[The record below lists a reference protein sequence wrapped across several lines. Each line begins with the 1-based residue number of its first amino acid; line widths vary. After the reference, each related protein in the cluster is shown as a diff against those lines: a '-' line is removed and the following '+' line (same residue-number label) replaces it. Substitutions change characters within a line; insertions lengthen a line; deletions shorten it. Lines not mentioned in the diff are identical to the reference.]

1 MDMLLLTT
9 PTQHRAEN
17 PNVEL
22 NAKRLKNQLLDAPN
36 MDVQATV
43 EFFERIIKPFNEIK
57 LATAERLK
65 LLEVLHE
72 SYESILVDFD
82 DLRLSML
89 PISAKAKRKLS
100 LDIMWLYL
108 NLANGYKIIIKEY
121 HEKGKG
127 YREQELSL
135 VLYRA
140 MELIILALLYTYRAH
155 VSPPPLAYL
164 EIHQLFLF
172 AFKSNLHEKKLKG
185 VQGHLVRP
193 SIQALYKQ
201 FLLVVIADPF
211 RMSSRSVFEY
221 YMLLE
226 QSAEKTQLFNVM
238 PEKYDKYCYAI
249 HCHEDTTPRH
259 MKYEPAGDYETDFFV
274 LNIAGA
280 FTRLKAQLEQHES
293 RTDEFSVRER
303 HHIKALIH
311 YLDSSISRK
320 EERVASNKSVHV
332 WFGLD
337 ATQYFLDNPEHI
349 NNAMSIEATEGIVV
363 GDLADEEDESFPL
376 YNWKIGNEGKRGYLL
391 QGDKDITDGEPLLGE
406 IAGVI
411 ENGTST
417 AKIGLV
423 RWERIVADSGL
434 NVGLELVAGTPH
446 VVELRKE
453 NTGEYFAGLNFLS
466 DSSPPMITALL
477 VPRKAYES
485 GARITMT
492 INNRDI
498 RLVFGKAVY
507 QTNFYVLCQPTS

>member
-17 PNVEL
+17 PCVEL
-22 NAKRLKNQLLDAPN
+22 NAKRLKNRLQDIPV

-43 EFFERIIKPFNEIK
+43 EYFERIIKPFNEIK
-57 LATAERLK
+57 LATSERLK

-72 SYESILVDFD
+72 SYEAILVDFD

-89 PISAKAKRKLS
+89 PISASAKRKLS

-121 HEKGKG
+121 HEKGRG
-127 YREQELSL
+127 YREQELGL

-172 AFKSNLHEKKLKG
+172 AFKSNLHEKKLKA
-185 VQGHLVRP
+185 VQGHSVRP
-193 SIQALYKQ
+193 SILTLYKQ
-201 FLLVVIADPF
+201 FLLVVISDPY
-211 RMSSRSVFEY
+211 RMSSRSIYEY
-221 YMLLE
+221 YILLE
-226 QSAEKTQLFNVM
+226 QCAEKTVLTRVL
-238 PEKYDKYCYAI
+238 PEPCDKYCYSI
-249 HCHEDTTPRH
+249 NSHEDATPRH
-259 MKYEPAGDYETDFFV
+259 LKYDPADDYSGDFFV
-274 LNIAGA
+274 LNIANA
-280 FTRLKAQLEQHES
+280 FKQLQTQLVLHEN
-293 RTDEFSVRER
+293 RNDEFSAREK
-303 HHIKALIH
+303 HHIKALLH

-320 EERVASNKSVHV
+320 EERVATNKSVFV

-337 ATQYFLDNPEHI
+337 ATRYFLDNPAHI
-349 NNAMSIEATEGIVV
+349 DNAMSIEATEGIVV

-376 YNWKIGNEGKRGYLL
+376 FSWTIRNEGKRGYLL
-391 QGDKDITDGEPLLGE
+391 QGDKDITNGEPLLGE

-411 ENGTST
+411 ENEGDA

-423 RWERIVADSGL
+423 RWERIVSDSGL
-434 NVGLELVAGTPH
+434 NVGLELITGTPH
-446 VVELRKE
+446 VVKFRREDEDK
-453 NTGEYFAGLNFLS
+453 TFIGLNFLS
-466 DSSPPMITALL
+466 DASPPKITALL
-477 VPRKAYES
+477 VPRKAYQE
-485 GARITMT
+485 GARISMN
-492 INNRDI
+492 INDRLI
-498 RLVFGKAVY
+498 RLAFGKAVY